1 MKKFIPYILIGALV
15 VPATSCEKYLEV
27 KAPNQI
33 SDINEL
39 IQSPEDVPLVLNS
52 AYDVMANAFDGDIQT
67 LAEMLSDNAAE
78 PVNNLDLKAVYD
90 RETTFFNGSINGV
103 YSDMYRTVF
112 RVNLILN
119 SIDNVPG
126 ISEDDKTRWVGEAK
140 FLRAL
145 SHFYVLKVYAQP
157 FGYTSDN
164 SHLGIP
170 LRELASATP
179 VNRSSVADCYAFIES
194 DLRAAYEAL
203 PIENGYYAT
212 KDAAAALLS
221 YVLWMQNKYQEAVDF
236 ATEVINSGRYSLHPD
251 LDVFEAQDTTN
262 TMLESPEGI
271 FFAHSLLETSDARN
285 DYYRN
290 YLPQTTPSML
300 GMSQEFLQFMQLNP
314 IDKRYTELV
323 SVNGQSGQVNSLR
336 FGLRLQNNPFF
347 SVPILRLTVVKLI
360 RAFSLIELNMDG
372 VTAITDINDLRRRA
386 YPEGVNY
393 EIDLSTT
400 FANLK
405 DIVDEE
411 FRKETFCEGLW
422 IDVLRKRGAQGEN
435 IVIRDAPWNCPGMAI
450 QFPNSEGTGA
460 GFIFNP
466 ERGCN

>member
-1 MKKFIPYILIGALV
+1 MKKIILYLLVVALV
-15 VPATSCEKYLEV
+15 VPAISCEKYLEV

-39 IQSPEDVPLVLNS
+39 IQTPEDVPLVLNS

-67 LAEMLSDNAAE
+67 MAEMLSDNAAE
-78 PVNNLDLKAVYD
+78 PVNNLDMKAVYD
-90 RETTFFNGSINGV
+90 RETTFFNGTINGI

-126 ISEDDKTRWVGEAK
+126 VAQDDKARWVGEAK

-145 SHFYVLKVYAQP
+145 SHFYILKVYAQP
-157 FGYTSDN
+157 FGYTADN

-170 LRELASATP
+170 IREAASATP
-179 VNRSSVADCYAFIES
+179 INRSSVAACYAFIES
-194 DLRAAYEAL
+194 DLRDAYDAL
-203 PIENGYYAT
+203 PLANGLYAT

-221 YVLWMQNKYQEAVDF
+221 YVLWMQNKYQEAADF
-236 ATEVINSGRYSLHPD
+236 AAEIINSGRYTLHPD

-262 TMLESPEGI
+262 TNPETPEGI
-271 FFAHSLLETSDARN
+271 FFAHSYLPTSDARN

-314 IDKRYTELV
+314 VDKRYTEMV
-323 SVNGQSGQVNSLR
+323 SVNSQSGQVNSLR
-336 FGLRLQNNPFF
+336 FGKRLENNPFF
-347 SVPILRLTVVKLI
+347 SVPLLRLTVVKLI
-360 RAFSLIELNMDG
+360 RAFSLIELNTDG
-372 VTAITDINDLRRRA
+372 LTAIGDLNDLRQRA
-386 YPEGVNY
+386 FPEGVDFA
-393 EIDLSTT
+393 IDPSTS
-400 FANLK
+400 FINLR

-435 IVIRDAPWNCPGMAI
+435 VLIRSSPWNCPGMAI